1 MTKIKSRG
9 KRIFAM
15 SVLAMAIPI
24 VQGCQPKDVQHAA
37 APQAMPVT
45 VDSVKPVVVPIAH
58 EVVAYAEASKT
69 VEVRARVGG
78 ILEDQVYADGAHV
91 KAGQVLY
98 KIDRVPLQLAVD
110 QLRADAME
118 AVAKSKQAIRE
129 ENRMQSLF
137 AGKSVSRKD
146 YDDAIST
153 REMAQAAQASAKSAL
168 KKAELDLSYANVTA
182 PVDGIASRAEKS
194 IGSLITT
201 GTDSLLTSI
210 VQLDPVWVNFSLTQK
225 ELASMGLE
233 KVGAKGITSVDAVL
247 EDGSKYPVQGHI
259 NFIDSKINSEMS
271 TIQMRAEFP
280 NPEGKLLPGQFMKLK
295 LNAGSFNDAFLIPQS
310 AVLQSDAGRFVY
322 TVGAE
327 NTVKVT
333 PIKAGPW
340 QGKDWVIL
348 GGLETGDKVVID
360 NLIKLRPGV
369 PVTAVEQKAQ

>member
-1 MTKIKSRG
+1 
-9 KRIFAM
+9 M